1 MNQPS
6 HPKDNENLVTPI
18 MSGLAPDNNK
28 AANDED
34 ALPAS
39 EADDVDN
46 SPQPQERDRTVE
58 RQNTSAHLSGG

>member
-1 MNQPS
+1 
-6 HPKDNENLVTPI
+6 